1 MICRRWNHQTRVG
14 TICGEDQL
22 ENSPETRTVYTVNT
36 VNSYL
41 TTEPKLK
48 TDAQMRSKSLD
59 AGIFKIEVA
68 ASEVEVEAEKSG
80 SPVSTASSFEEFAR
94 ERRIVVAEI
103 HSVNSGPNLDGDNDA
118 HTSYA
123 KPNLSHRLNGKK
135 Q

>member
-48 TDAQMRSKSLD
+48 TDAQRRSKSLD
-59 AGIFKIEVA
+59 AGNFKIEVT
-68 ASEVEVEAEKSG
+68 ASEVEAEKSG
-80 SPVSTASSFEEFAR
+80 SPVSTASSFDEFAR

-103 HSVNSGPNLDGDNDA
+103 HSVNGGPNLDGVSDD
-118 HTSYA
+118 HTNYA
-123 KPNLSHRLNGKK
+123 KPNLSHRLNGKND
-135 Q
+135 